1 MILQQISSNVDI
13 KISLLESLD
22 DKDILEYLK
31 QQNTKFRLSETL
43 IILTL
48 KG

>member
-43 IILTL
+43 IILIL

>member
-13 KISLLESLD
+13 KISLPESLD
-22 DKDILEYLK
+22 EKVILEYLK
-31 QQNTKFRLSETL
+31 QQNTKFRLCETL
-43 IILTL
+43 IILIL

>member
-22 DKDILEYLK
+22 EKDILEYLK
-31 QQNTKFRLSETL
+31 QQNAKFRLSETL
-43 IILTL
+43 IILIL